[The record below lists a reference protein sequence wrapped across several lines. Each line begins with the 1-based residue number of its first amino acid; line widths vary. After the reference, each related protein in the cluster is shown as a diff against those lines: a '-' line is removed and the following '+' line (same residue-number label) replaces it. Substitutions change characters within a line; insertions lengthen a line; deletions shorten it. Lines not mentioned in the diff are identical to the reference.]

1 VAVPGRPVPVGA
13 PPGLAAT
20 ELFSVDAYVAEF
32 EASVED
38 VDTDAHRVAL
48 RRTAFYPGGGGQ
60 PHDLGTLRWG
70 DGAAQVVRVGRESGR
85 IWHWLDEPSALPDPG
100 ADVQGLLDWERRHLT
115 MRTHTA
121 LHILCGVMWADHG
134 VAVTGGNMDPGKGRL
149 DFPLPSMSAEFGRQ
163 VEARINE
170 EIEAAHE
177 ILVEFVGRE
186 VADEDHALIR
196 TAANLIPREID
207 PLRVI
212 DIVGL
217 DKQADGG
224 THVLSTVEV
233 GRVRVTGTES
243 KGKGN
248 KRVRLEVLDSPERSA
263 PDRDRAGHQVV
274 QPALVAVEDQRRHH
288 QADQQ
293 GAHQS
298 RDQAQRPAVD
308 AHDSQPGQQLAEG
321 ASGQCGQH
329 TGLDEEHQHR
339 RPGLP
344 PT

>member
-1 VAVPGRPVPVGA
+1 MAVPGRAVPENA
-13 PPGLAAT
+13 PADLAAS
-20 ELFSVDAYVAEF
+20 ELFAVDAYLREF
-32 EASVED
+32 EALVEE
-38 VDTDAHRVAL
+38 VDADAHRVAL

-60 PHDLGTLRWG
+60 PHDLGTLRWA
-70 DGAAQVVRVGRESGR
+70 DGEAAVVRVARDAGR
-85 IWHWLDEPSALPDPG
+85 IWHWLDDGAALPDPG
-100 ADVQGLLDWERRHLT
+100 AEVEGLLDWERRHLT

-170 EIEAAHE
+170 EISAAHD

-186 VADEDHALIR
+186 TADEDHALIR
-196 TAANLIPREID
+196 TAAHLIPREID

-224 THVLSTVEV
+224 THVVSTAEV
-233 GRVRVTGTES
+233 GSVRVTGTES

-248 KRVRLEVLDSPERSA
+248 KRVRLEVRDPGA
-263 PDRDRAGHQVV
+263 PA
-274 QPALVAVEDQRRHH
+274 
-288 QADQQ
+288 
-293 GAHQS
+293 
-298 RDQAQRPAVD
+298 AQ
-308 AHDSQPGQQLAEG
+308 E
-321 ASGQCGQH
+321 
-329 TGLDEEHQHR
+329 
-339 RPGLP
+339 
-344 PT
+344 

>member
-1 VAVPGRPVPVGA
+1 VPPGA
-13 PPGLAAT
+13 PRETAQR
-20 ELFSVDAYVAEF
+20 ELFSVDAYLREF
-32 EASVED
+32 DSTVTR
-38 VDTDAHRVAL
+38 VDREGGRVAL

-60 PHDLGTLRWG
+60 PADVGALRWA
-70 DGAAQVVRVGRESGR
+70 DQTVPVTRVARDR
-85 IWHWLDEPSALPDPG
+85 DDPATIWHWLEGPERLPDENAG
-100 ADVQGLLDWERRHLT
+100 VQGLLDWGRRHLT

-149 DFPLPSMSAEFGRQ
+149 DFPLPSMSSEFGRR
-163 VEARINE
+163 VETRINE
-170 EIEAAHE
+170 EIAAARE

-224 THVLSTVEV
+224 THVLSTAEV
-233 GRVRVTGTES
+233 GRVEVTGTES

-248 KRVRLEVLDSPERSA
+248 KRVRLEVHE
-263 PDRDRAGHQVV
+263 AG
-274 QPALVAVEDQRRHH
+274 P
-288 QADQQ
+288 
-293 GAHQS
+293 
-298 RDQAQRPAVD
+298 
-308 AHDSQPGQQLAEG
+308 
-321 ASGQCGQH
+321 
-329 TGLDEEHQHR
+329 
-339 RPGLP
+339 
-344 PT
+344 

>member
-1 VAVPGRPVPVGA
+1 MAVPGRPVPANA
-13 PPGLAAT
+13 PPALVST
-20 ELFSVDAYVAEF
+20 ELFAVDAYLREFEATVESVDAE
-32 EASVED
+32 SR
-38 VDTDAHRVAL
+38 RVAL

-60 PHDLGTLRWG
+60 PFDQGVLRWSG
-70 DGAAQVVRVGRESGR
+70 GEAGVVRVGRDQGR
-85 IWHWLDEPSALPDPG
+85 IWHWLADDAPLPDPG
-100 ADVQGLLDWERRHLT
+100 AEVLGLLDWDRRHLT

-134 VAVTGGNMDPGKGRL
+134 VAVTGGNMDPGRGRL

-170 EIEAAHE
+170 EIAAARE

-224 THVLSTVEV
+224 THVLSTAEV
-233 GRVRVTGTES
+233 GGVEVTGTES

-248 KRVRLEVLDSPERSA
+248 KRVRLEVRDGA
-263 PDRDRAGHQVV
+263 PTAG
-274 QPALVAVEDQRRHH
+274 P
-288 QADQQ
+288 
-293 GAHQS
+293 
-298 RDQAQRPAVD
+298 
-308 AHDSQPGQQLAEG
+308 
-321 ASGQCGQH
+321 
-329 TGLDEEHQHR
+329 
-339 RPGLP
+339 
-344 PT
+344 